1 MADPAPLTLSE
12 RKFRAKRYN
21 EGLKLAATLFNSL
34 SIVIFGT
41 AFVGPITQGHFEV
54 LSGSGW
60 ALLLPALSLH
70 LVAQAVMRL
79 LRPEE

>member
-1 MADPAPLTLSE
+1 MVEPAPLTISE

-34 SIVIFGT
+34 SIVTFGT
-41 AFVGPITQGHFEV
+41 AFVGPITQGHYDI
-54 LSGSGW
+54 LTHGGW
-60 ALLLPALSLH
+60 AMLTLALCLH
-70 LVAQAVMRL
+70 SAAQAIVRL

>member
-1 MADPAPLTLSE
+1 MVEPAPLTSGE

-34 SIVIFGT
+34 SIVTFGT

-54 LSGSGW
+54 LSGGGW
-60 ALLLPALSLH
+60 ALLLPALCLH
-70 LVAQAVMRL
+70 FVAQAVLRL
-79 LRPEE
+79 HRPEE